1 MISVIKQ
8 GAVFPDKNQAWSKGR
23 LHPWWHGRWQTVGE
37 TVWRDESNKSE
48 LKEKKMTSFIQ
59 DVNYCAVLETISDI
73 AFEGGTI
80 KAYMEYDDAAGM
92 DIHTYREIVYDIKH
106 LNCNNILS
114 SNTKANRKYFLYGC
128 AIHSIT
134 DAFAHSTTNAN
145 GVRISHNG
153 TPQSADEPNYYSGRY
168 KMATYTAGYILKG
181 VKNNEILIDGKAVL
195 QGIKR
200 KYEGGDANFKM
211 IKIKPYLNING
222 YNAAV
227 LDKLNINAPTG

>member
-1 MISVIKQ
+1 
-8 GAVFPDKNQAWSKGR
+8 
-23 LHPWWHGRWQTVGE
+23 
-37 TVWRDESNKSE
+37 
-48 LKEKKMTSFIQ
+48 MTSFIQ

-106 LNCNNILS
+106 LNFNNILS